1 VKKIA
6 EVIGAS
12 LAPLRRQTL
21 HETAYGEIRNA
32 LTSGRIKMG
41 ESLTL
46 RALASALGVSETPVR
61 EAVRRLIAEGA
72 LEAVPNRSISVPVMT
87 RAKLEEQRQVRVALE
102 GLATEL
108 AVETLTP
115 AEIKHLS
122 VLNGDMVAA
131 AKRGDSETMLAGNSN
146 FHMTLY
152 RASRSALL
160 VDLIQLTWLRA
171 GPLLTLAA
179 GRPKMMRNAE
189 RAHRKLLVALR
200 GRDAKSARAAIAED
214 INLAATHFDAILAA
228 DGDR

>member
-1 VKKIA
+1 
-6 EVIGAS
+6 
-12 LAPLRRQTL
+12 
-21 HETAYGEIRNA
+21 
-32 LTSGRIKMG
+32 
-41 ESLTL
+41 
-46 RALASALGVSETPVR
+46 
-61 EAVRRLIAEGA
+61 
-72 LEAVPNRSISVPVMT
+72 
-87 RAKLEEQRQVRVALE
+87 
-102 GLATEL
+102 
-108 AVETLTP
+108 
-115 AEIKHLS
+115 
-122 VLNGDMVAA
+122 
-131 AKRGDSETMLAGNSN
+131 MLAGNSN